1 MKEPSTGR
9 LSIRINSEVKQ
20 QASEILEELGLDL
33 SSAVNVFLRQ
43 VINDNGLP
51 FQPNLEIKQ
60 MVAVDSLLDMIAEA
74 KAEGGNHTL
83 DEIKK
88 GADVK
93 IMDRFFRHREL
104 PDSENFSKP
113 GFHLKTA

>member
-1 MKEPSTGR
+1 MKEQSTDR

-43 VINDNGLP
+43 VIHDKGLP
-51 FQPNLEIKQ
+51 FQPNLETKQ

-88 GADVK
+88 
-93 IMDRFFRHREL
+93 RY
-104 PDSENFSKP
+104 
-113 GFHLKTA
+113 LK

>member
-1 MKEPSTGR
+1 MSETNCYVHPLCVQLNTWRHMDMKEQSTDR

-33 SSAVNVFLRQ
+33 SSAVNVFWRQ
-43 VINDNGLP
+43 VIPDNGLP
-51 FQPNLEIKQ
+51 FQPNLETMQ

-88 GADVK
+88 
-93 IMDRFFRHREL
+93 RY
-104 PDSENFSKP
+104 
-113 GFHLKTA
+113 LK

>member
-1 MKEPSTGR
+1 MKEQSTDR

-43 VINDNGLP
+43 VIHDNGLP
-51 FQPNLEIKQ
+51 FQPNLETKQ

-88 GADVK
+88 
-93 IMDRFFRHREL
+93 RYL
-104 PDSENFSKP
+104 NN
-113 GFHLKTA
+113 